1 MAKIMIVDDE
11 ESVRMFVKRVV
22 EDLGHT
28 AIEAENGV
36 QGLDLLADHQVDLYF
51 VDVFMPKMNGIG
63 YLEKVKEIDPNAVI
77 VMMTG
82 HPSADTI
89 VETIEDDGYTYISKP
104 MKVEKLQDLINRGLA
119 VRTARVKG
127 EWD

>member
-11 ESVRMFVKRVV
+11 ETVRMFLKRVV
-22 EDLGHT
+22 EEMGHT

-36 QGLDLLADHQVDLYF
+36 QGLDLLADNQIDLFF
-51 VDVFMPKMNGIG
+51 VDVYMPKMNGIG
-63 YLEKVKEIDPNAVI
+63 YLEKVKKMDPNAVI
-77 VMMTG
+77 IMMTG

-104 MKVEKLQDLINRGLA
+104 MKVEHVQDLITRGLA
-119 VRTARVKG
+119 ARAARIHG
-127 EWD
+127 E